1 MKISSLWV
9 VTKATSR
16 STMQDICF
24 RVELPLDLYRQFMG
38 GLDPDNIVA
47 FYDNQSAAEEKA
59 RHELHAAQHR
69 VQRTAGYG
77 GDFQT
82 VVVDPAAANT

>member
-9 VTKATSR
+9 VTKPTPY
-16 STMQDICF
+16 STMNDICF
-24 RVELPLDLYRQFMG
+24 RVELPKGLYHQFMG
-38 GLDPDNIVA
+38 GLNPDDVVA
-47 FYDNQSAAEEKA
+47 FYDNQNSAEEKA

-77 GDFQT
+77 GDFQA
-82 VVVDPAAANT
+82 VANNPAAANT